1 MSPVDR
7 REAFRRAAAKYSAP
21 HYALANTTLRP
32 ESIDVLK
39 VGHHSSIVFE
49 RGTRALI
56 FEGQKNRDR
65 FVNYYRPHGARPC
78 GDPLKGKTHGSH
90 QVSQAEA

>member
-7 REAFRRAAAKYSAP
+7 REAFRRAAAKYSSP
-21 HYALANTTLRP
+21 HYALSNTTLRP
-32 ESIDVLK
+32 ETIDVTK

-49 RGTRALI
+49 RGTRTLI

-65 FVNYYRPHGARPC
+65 FTNLYRGFGARPC
-78 GDPLKGKTHGSH
+78 GDPLKGKKNAADE
-90 QVSQAEA
+90 VA